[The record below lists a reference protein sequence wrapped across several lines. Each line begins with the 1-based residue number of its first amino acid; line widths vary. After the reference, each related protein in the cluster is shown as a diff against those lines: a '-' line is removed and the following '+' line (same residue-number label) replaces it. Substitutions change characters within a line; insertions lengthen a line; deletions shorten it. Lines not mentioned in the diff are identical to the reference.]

1 MSYLLEIAL
10 IINNMM
16 AMMTPTNRMP
26 THTPAL
32 NIPSTTEQPESRIER
47 KEIIN
52 AVPKSDLILFTDK
65 ILGKK

>member
-1 MSYLLEIAL
+1 
-10 IINNMM
+10 MM
-16 AMMTPTNRMP
+16 AMMNTTTRMP

-52 AVPKSDLILFTDK
+52 AVPKSDLILFIDK
-65 ILGKK
+65 I